1 LCGNSS
7 GLFACSAFYK
17 GSYRFNPKPMGKRI
31 SIEQKEKQS
40 FDELIYFIKRDSS
53 EKTSLAWRYESK

>member
-1 LCGNSS
+1 
-7 GLFACSAFYK
+7 
-17 GSYRFNPKPMGKRI
+17 MGKRI